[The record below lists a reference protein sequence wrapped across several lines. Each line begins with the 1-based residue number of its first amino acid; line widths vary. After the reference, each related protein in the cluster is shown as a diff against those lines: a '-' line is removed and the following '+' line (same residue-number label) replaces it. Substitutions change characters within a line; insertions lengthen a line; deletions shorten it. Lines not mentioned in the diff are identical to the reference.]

1 MMKFFRKYN
10 KHLLVGIMTL
20 LMIVFMGG
28 AALEGMFNT
37 SGNRVVARSR
47 LGDITEY
54 DQRLVAQATRP
65 MEVMGIDWRRLFG
78 GPGEALQ
85 EVDWILLVR
94 EAEEFGTRAGESSA
108 RNWFQTDTQ
117 LDDISRRMSIKP
129 ARVLQAVADYRS
141 ILQTA
146 FAVADSAAPSAA
158 AVAAAARDALEAVR
172 INAVALP
179 AEAFSD
185 PTYEPGSAELEA
197 QFEAYR
203 SQEAGTGLNFGYYQ
217 QPEVQVQFIEIDRD
231 AIATQITL
239 ANLDR
244 RAKSYFERERT
255 TNLKFRRPAD
265 EIRLPP
271 GVVGPPQDPY
281 LSWEEAVEIAKE
293 GVRIEQADRMAE
305 QIANRLIQYTS
316 EAWLDVERGEDGY
329 KVASDEVSKLD
340 YYDGLVERL
349 TTYPDAIRVRVSE
362 FFTRDEAGNV
372 AGIGNTFFVPQR
384 AVMRSFASLA
394 FLTKVAVPK
403 VPTEEGVN
411 AAEYMALFQTGPY
424 ALTDIGSGNLYVF
437 RPVDV
442 RPGHSAESVDEV

>member
-10 KHLLVGIMTL
+10 KQLLAVFMTL

-28 AALEGMFNT
+28 AALEGMFNP

-54 DQRLVAQATRP
+54 DQQLVARATRP
-65 MEVMGIDWRRLFG
+65 MEIMGIDWRRLFG
-78 GPGEALQ
+78 GAGKALQ

-172 INAVALP
+172 INAVVLP

-185 PTYEPGSAELEA
+185 PTYEPGNAEIEA

-217 QPEVQVQFIEIDRD
+217 QPAVQVQFIEIDRD

-271 GVVGPPQDPY
+271 GVEGPPQDPY
-281 LSWEEAVEIAKE
+281 LSWEEAGEIAKE
-293 GVRIEQADRMAE
+293 GVRIEQRRSISVDVLLHKGFVEAAHDISRHDVLVESDLQMAK
-305 QIANRLIQYTS
+305 RWMPPS
-316 EAWLDVERGEDGY
+316 EASLPTDIR
-329 KVASDEVSKLD
+329 
-340 YYDGLVERL
+340 
-349 TTYPDAIRVRVSE
+349 DAVGRVSSKHIKAGE
-362 FFTRDEAGNV
+362 PIRHNAINRRTLVRRGDPIIVRCLVGGTVISIQAEARGV
-372 AGIGNTFFVPQR
+372 G
-384 AVMRSFASLA
+384 S
-394 FLTKVAVPK
+394 
-403 VPTEEGVN
+403 EG
-411 AAEYMALFQTGPY
+411 
-424 ALTDIGSGNLYVF
+424 DII
-437 RPVDV
+437 
-442 RPGHSAESVDEV
+442 